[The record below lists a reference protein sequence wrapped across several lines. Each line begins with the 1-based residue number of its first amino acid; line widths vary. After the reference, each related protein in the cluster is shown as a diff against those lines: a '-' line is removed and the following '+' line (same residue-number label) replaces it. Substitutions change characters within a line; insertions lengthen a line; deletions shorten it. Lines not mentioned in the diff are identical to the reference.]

1 MYKAISWW
9 AEFHYYRFLFLKS
22 INYFATFHFS
32 QYFVDVT
39 SFCTGTEQD
48 CGKFPSQLD
57 FLLCIGLFLSTISI
71 FISFFYLSQKL
82 IKSPMIW
89 PGGDCLVTT
98 FVMIHIF
105 FLYVYYDVII
115 IKFFFSH
122 ILIYVFCS
130 ICSVFLFRSTN
141 YVYILSHFFSL
152 PISIIA
158 VVYFN
163 NYIIFHFIFVW
174 VPLTCSISFCF
185 YLFHCFYFQLWLL
198 FLNSFI
204 FIFCFLYELL
214 YMCFSSPSINV
225 NFLNLFNVSL

>member
-115 IKFFFSH
+115 IKFFSLISLYMFSVQFVLFFYSGAPIMYIFYLISLVFQYLSLLLY
-122 ILIYVFCS
+122 ILI
-130 ICSVFLFRSTN
+130 T
-141 YVYILSHFFSL
+141 ILS
-152 PISIIA
+152 
-158 VVYFN
+158 
-163 NYIIFHFIFVW
+163 
-174 VPLTCSISFCF
+174 SISF
-185 YLFHCFYFQLWLL
+185 
-198 FLNSFI
+198 
-204 FIFCFLYELL
+204 LYEYL
-214 YMCFSSPSINV
+214 
-225 NFLNLFNVSL
+225 